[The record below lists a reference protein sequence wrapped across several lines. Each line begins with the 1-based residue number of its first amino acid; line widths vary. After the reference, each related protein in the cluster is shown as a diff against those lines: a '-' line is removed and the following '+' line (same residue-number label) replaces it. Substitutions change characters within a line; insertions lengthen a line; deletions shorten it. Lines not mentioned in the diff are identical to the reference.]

1 MRLAA
6 PPALCRAAARAAFAR
21 PQRLRRAAAAAR
33 APRASGASAAPPARL
48 AGEASLAAHLHTHAV
63 RAMILPAAEAGA
75 QEAAAPA
82 DAVRFSR
89 TCYSL
94 CVTRWSQP
102 AISTQVLKTLVFSA
116 GDGVDAPLVVVVLP
130 LTARV
135 DTRKLARALGLRR
148 SALRLAPPAAAEAA
162 TGYSCGDIP
171 PLGHVQRLRVLLD
184 AAALAGGPTRPLYA
198 GGGGGGASLRIPAAE
213 LLRATAAEVADVAA
227 GRSPADVAAL
237 LSAVAASFGPPHE
250 SLLGAYVG
258 ASCDASASAQAAAAD
273 VAEALLAS
281 AAPAVVDATVG
292 RVRRMGRL
300 LLFASL
306 LQPAWH
312 RGGDDVAEQDAL
324 QALAGRTFASAFD
337 SEDSAAEALRAI
349 MRPGARVRVAGRLQA
364 NPRPGCVDV
373 VVAEMRLIATEAPAH
388 AVPPAAVPD
397 SAITA
402 DAKDPDAWF
411 LEAGGYDDAD
421 EEGEE
426 EDYDEEL
433 LEEGDS
439 DDSDTEDA
447 LPLSNDPRGSRPRRR
462 SARRRSAHRA
472 TELAPL
478 RPFTLPAGVAV
489 AYVDCA
495 SDVASMAAL
504 LLDPASATH
513 APLDGIDDVAL
524 PAAVG
529 LDSEWRPY
537 ARGEA
542 ATPVALLQLCSR
554 RHAFLVDV
562 QALAADSDSAGM
574 AALGAFMRALLASPA
589 VIKTGLGLRHDLTR
603 LAESHASLGL
613 GGAPARGLLELRAAA
628 ATAAP
633 EALPWLPRP
642 ARLLMAGLASLA
654 RLALRCELDKGA
666 QVSDWAARPLNET
679 QRAYAAADA
688 VALLALLDSLLRRS
702 AALRSRLPALLDAPP
717 AGLPRRGR
725 QEDHANRREPRA
737 ARGTSSSSSRGDKL
751 SPRAVQIDAE
761 PLLRAFLGAPL
772 PAKGRDAALA
782 AAAGAGAGGRA
793 RGAGGCRGGVLECAN
808 ATLLFMNAEPV
819 FGKRYPNTFWR
830 RGSYSGDSDD
840 SLMMSWFGNP
850 GQSRDAPQVAHLRA
864 PGATVLLFARLP
876 RGPYVLC
883 GRLACEGTSEDG
895 DDGDDP
901 ALPPA
906 PTGLLRLS
914 MRLLDAGPLCGSAHF
929 AALLQHAQG
938 DAGLALLRR

>member
-1 MRLAA
+1 MFLSHV
-6 PPALCRAAARAAFAR
+6 
-21 PQRLRRAAAAAR
+21 
-33 APRASGASAAPPARL
+33 SG
-48 AGEASLAAHLHTHAV
+48 T
-63 RAMILPAAEAGA
+63 
-75 QEAAAPA
+75 
-82 DAVRFSR
+82 
-89 TCYSL
+89 
-94 CVTRWSQP
+94 
-102 AISTQVLKTLVFSA
+102 TQVLKTLVFSA
-116 GDGVDAPLVVVVLP
+116 GDGADAPLVVVVLP

-162 TGYSCGDIP
+162 TGYACGDIP
-171 PLGHVQRLRVLLD
+171 PLGHVQPLRVLLD
-184 AAALAGGPTRPLYA
+184 AAALAGGPARPLYA

-237 LSAVAASFGPPHE
+237 LSAVAAAFGPPHE

-258 ASCDASASAQAAAAD
+258 SRDGAASAQATAAD

-281 AAPAVVDATVG
+281 EAPAVVDATVG

-312 RGGDDVAEQDAL
+312 RGGDDVAGEDAL

-337 SEDSAAEALRAI
+337 SEDAAAEALRSI

-373 VVAEMRLIATEAPAH
+373 VVAEMRLIATEAPAQ

-397 SAITA
+397 SVTAA

-411 LEAGGYDDAD
+411 LEAGGDDGGDDDAD
-421 EEGEE
+421 EEGED
-426 EDYDEEL
+426 DYDEEL
-433 LEEGDS
+433 LDGED

-447 LPLSNDPRGSRPRRR
+447 MPLSNDPRGSRPRRR
-462 SARRRSAHRA
+462 SARRRSAQRA

-495 SDVASMAAL
+495 AGVASMAAL

-513 APLDGIDDVAL
+513 APLDGVDGVAL

-574 AALGAFMRALLASPA
+574 AALGAFMRELLASPA
-589 VIKTGLGLRHDLTR
+589 VIKTGLGLRYDLTR

-628 ATAAP
+628 ACAAP

-688 VALLALLDSLLRRS
+688 AVLLALFDSLLRRS

-725 QEDHANRREPRA
+725 QDDLASRRELR
-737 ARGTSSSSSRGDKL
+737 ARGSSSSSSRGDKL
-751 SPRAVQIDAE
+751 SPQAVQIDAE

-782 AAAGAGAGGRA
+782 AAAAAGAGGRA

-840 SLMMSWFGNP
+840 ALMMSWFGNP
-850 GQSRDAPQVAHLRA
+850 GQSRDAPQVARLRA
-864 PGATVLLFARLP
+864 ADATVLLFARLP